1 MGRTLIEI
9 QNEEQVRVNEKK
21 EYNETR
27 SASPSLY
34 PQQSHNK
41 SRCQLIN

>member
-9 QNEEQVRVNEKK
+9 QNGEQVRVNEKK

-27 SASPSLY
+27 SASPVL
-34 PQQSHNK
+34 NK
-41 SRCQLIN
+41 AIIKVDVN